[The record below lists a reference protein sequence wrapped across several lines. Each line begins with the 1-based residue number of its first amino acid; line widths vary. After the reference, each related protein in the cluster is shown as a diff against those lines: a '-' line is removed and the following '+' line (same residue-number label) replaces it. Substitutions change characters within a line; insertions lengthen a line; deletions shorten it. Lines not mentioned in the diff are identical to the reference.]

1 MSNLLLL
8 DPDEFDIDLMI
19 DDEEKNDFYCKSVFC
34 KYFLEKVASKNGES

>member
-19 DDEEKNDFYCKSVFC
+19 DDEEKNDFYCLLQKID
-34 KYFLEKVASKNGES
+34 